1 MDFETLVR
9 SRRMR
14 RSFDRAPV
22 SRHVIEQCV
31 DLARL
36 SPSAGK
42 TQGWELVVLEGSH
55 TEKFWSCTLPAER
68 RQSFAWPGL
77 LRAPVIA
84 IALADPT
91 AYVERYSETDKAH
104 TGLGNGPDAWSVKYW
119 TVDASFAVMTLL
131 YALDDAGL
139 GSLFFAVF
147 NGEQQL
153 RESLEIPSH
162 LELIG
167 AIATGFPDGSD
178 VPGRSATR
186 PSRASSDFIH
196 WGKW

>member
-1 MDFETLVR
+1 MEFETLVR

-14 RSFDRAPV
+14 RSFSDV
-22 SRHVIEQCV
+22 SVNRDVIEQCV

-42 TQGWELVVLEGSH
+42 TQGWNLVVLEGPH
-55 TEKFWSCTLPAER
+55 TEKFWSSTLPVEKR
-68 RQSFAWPGL
+68 HSFAWPGL

-84 IALADPT
+84 LALADPT
-91 AYVERYSETDKAH
+91 AYVERYSESDKTH
-104 TGLGNGPDAWSVKYW
+104 TGLGAGPDAWSVKYW

-147 NGEQQL
+147 NGEEKL
-153 RESLEIPSH
+153 REVLGIPSH
-162 LELIG
+162 LEIIG
-167 AIATGFPDGSD
+167 AIATGVPDGSD
-178 VPGRSATR
+178 APGRSAAR
-186 PSRASSDFIH
+186 PSRVSSDFIH
-196 WGKW
+196 WGTW

>member
-1 MDFETLVR
+1 MEFETLVR

-14 RSFDRAPV
+14 RSFNDVPVDR
-22 SRHVIEQCV
+22 RVIEQCV

-42 TQGWELVVLEGSH
+42 SQGWNLVVLEGSQ
-55 TEKFWSCTLPAER
+55 TEKFWSCTLPVER
-68 RQSFAWPGL
+68 RSTFAWPGL

-91 AYVERYSETDKAH
+91 AYVERYSEADKAH

-139 GSLFFAVF
+139 GALFFAIF

-153 RESLEIPSH
+153 RESLGIPAH
-162 LELIG
+162 LEIIG
-167 AIATGFPDGSD
+167 AIATGVPDGSD
-178 VPGRSATR
+178 APGRSAAR
-186 PSRASSDFIH
+186 PSRVVSDFIH
-196 WGKW
+196 WGTW